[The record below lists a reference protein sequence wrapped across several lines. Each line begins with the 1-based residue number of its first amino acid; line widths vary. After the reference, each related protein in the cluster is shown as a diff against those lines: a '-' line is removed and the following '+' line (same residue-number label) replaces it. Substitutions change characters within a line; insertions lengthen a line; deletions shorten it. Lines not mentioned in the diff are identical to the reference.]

1 MNISSKQE
9 ARVFDV
15 KKAENRKNTVSAR
28 ISTYEGKTKDEKAKY
43 SSWNTSFVGD
53 AYDKAIELENK
64 DKIIL
69 TNTKVENN
77 YDKEKEKLYLNVTI
91 FDFEL
96 LEEDE

>member
-15 KKAENRKNTVSAR
+15 KKAENRKNTVLAR

-53 AYDKAIELENK
+53 AYDKATELENK

-69 TNTKVENN
+69 TNAKVENN

>member
-15 KKAENRKNTVSAR
+15 KKAENRKNTVLAR

-53 AYDKAIELENK
+53 AYDKATELENK

-69 TNTKVENN
+69 TNAKVENN
-77 YDKEKEKLYLNVTI
+77 YDKEKEKLYLSVTI

-96 LEEDE
+96 LGEDE